1 LSTYIEWRELKQDTR
16 LYGSRCAACG
26 LVQYPQA
33 VVCQGCHAREGMVDH
48 KLAKT
53 GKVFTFTIDNL
64 AQVPE
69 HPMPMVIAD
78 LDGGGR
84 IYLQGTDCA
93 EGDIDVDKPLRLTF
107 RRLHEAAGNRN
118 YYWKVR
124 PA

>member
-1 LSTYIEWRELKQDTR
+1 M
-16 LYGSRCAACG
+16 
-26 LVQYPQA
+26 
-33 VVCQGCHAREGMVDH
+33 GCHAPGKTVDH
-48 KLAKT
+48 KLRREGT
-53 GKVFTFTIDNL
+53 VFTFTIDNL

-69 HPMPMVIAD
+69 HPMPMVVVE

-93 EGDIDVDKPLRLTF
+93 DGDIAIGKRVRLTY
-107 RRLHEAAGNRN
+107 RRLHQAGGNRN